1 MCYLWKIYFKIQHE
15 QVESLKMNIIETLS
29 KKVGVPKLI
38 SDKVEFITKKIIE
51 DSERHYEM
59 IKSQST

>member
-1 MCYLWKIYFKIQHE
+1 
-15 QVESLKMNIIETLS
+15 MNIIETLS